1 MANRDPITIVT
12 IAISQSAGRQSHCNG
27 PSATRN
33 TRNRTAKPAALVP
46 AAMNPVT
53 DVGAPW
59 YTSGVQ
65 EWNGTTAIL
74 NANPTARSAAAANIK
89 RESVEGAPDNP
100 AMREMFVVPVAPN
113 ARATPYKRI
122 ALENAPRRK
131 YFSDA
136 S

>member
-1 MANRDPITIVT
+1 MNPAVGGMPASDRKNSVIAPAKTGCRWPRPTHDPI
-12 IAISQSAGRQSHCNG
+12 SRRSF
-27 PSATRN
+27 P
-33 TRNRTAKPAALVP
+33 
-46 AAMNPVT
+46 
-53 DVGAPW
+53 VGAPW